1 MRAESSAE
9 GSGELPAS
17 QSRIPEQNSRSRR
30 DTARPF
36 PRGFGKLGFAP
47 AGKFFPHAG
56 GSAVLCII
64 SLVPLVKSMKIPF
77 WIEFEMNFSTFSSLH
92 MVRSGGFWGKH
103 KTWGSADVF
112 PSPNSRIKIIPLK
125 LPLLNTG
132 AASIGLELHEGKNSS
147 GFSCRDVSSPA
158 FSLED

>member
-17 QSRIPEQNSRSRR
+17 QSRIPDPGETQHGHSHV
-30 DTARPF
+30 D
-36 PRGFGKLGFAP
+36 LGSWDLLP
-47 AGKFFPHAG
+47 GKFFPHAG
-56 GSAVLCII
+56 SSAVLCII

-92 MVRSGGFWGKH
+92 VVRSGGFWGKH

-112 PSPNSRIKIIPLK
+112 PSLNS
-125 LPLLNTG
+125 
-132 AASIGLELHEGKNSS
+132 
-147 GFSCRDVSSPA
+147 
-158 FSLED
+158 